1 VAAILGWLTREGG
14 RQPWAAYGLLKVDDA
29 VSPISGG
36 VMLAS
41 FLGFTALL
49 LTLAV
54 TNWVLIAKRAARGTA
69 DPALGRSL
77 SDVSPDEHRPEPVL
91 AR

>member
-1 VAAILGWLTREGG
+1 
-14 RQPWAAYGLLKVDDA
+14 
-29 VSPISGG
+29 
-36 VMLAS
+36 MLAS

-54 TNWVLIAKRAARGTA
+54 TNWVLIAKRAARGIG

-77 SDVSPDEHRPEPVL
+77 AEVTTDERRPEPVL